1 MQQNEFDRNIEK
13 LVRNFSGDLGFA
25 AKNLKTGSEAQFDG
39 NAAELRYSCLQFF
52 SEILNWVD
60 TILGTSLH

>member
-39 NAAELRYSCLQFF
+39 NAIYPTES
-52 SEILNWVD
+52 
-60 TILGTSLH
+60 